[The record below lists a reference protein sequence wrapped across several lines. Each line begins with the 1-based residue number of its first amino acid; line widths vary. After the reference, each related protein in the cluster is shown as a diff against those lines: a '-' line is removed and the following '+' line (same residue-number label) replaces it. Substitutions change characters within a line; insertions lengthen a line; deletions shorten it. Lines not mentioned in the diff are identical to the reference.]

1 MTKEVITVKPETKV
15 TEVAR
20 ILYERNFNGLPVVDD
35 SGAVLGLI
43 TQADLLT
50 KDSFGTHIPSFIKM
64 LVDFQAIKT
73 AEGEERKGIENILR
87 IDAQSVMDTGYVS
100 IFPQASVTELLG
112 IFNKKQV
119 NPVLVIDENKKMKGI
134 VSRSDIMKL
143 IGKIGEVE
151 FSE

>member
-1 MTKEVITVKPETKV
+1 
-15 TEVAR
+15 
-20 ILYERNFNGLPVVDD
+20 
-35 SGAVLGLI
+35 
-43 TQADLLT
+43 
-50 KDSFGTHIPSFIKM
+50 M